1 MLMPDGKAMDAA
13 TRGLRKM
20 GGRRLVDMAMVGQ
33 DPSEGCITYVSVG
46 ELDSPKED
54 RYSYHMFRDWTH
66 SDSASMGYAIGQGYY
81 MMTYEEA
88 MAEATATV
96 RDYRA
101 RYAWNDPYTG
111 QRLPKR

>member
-20 GGRRLVDMAMVGQ
+20 GGRRLVDIFMIGQ
-33 DPSEGCITYVSVG
+33 DPSEGCITYVIVG

-111 QRLPKR
+111 LRLPKR

>member
-1 MLMPDGKAMDAA
+1 MMDIDGKAMEAA
-13 TRGLRKM
+13 GRGLKRMK
-20 GGRRLVDMAMVGQ
+20 RRLVDMFMIGQ
-33 DPSEGCITYVSVG
+33 DPSEGCITYVIVG

-111 QRLPKR
+111 LRLPKR

>member
-20 GGRRLVDMAMVGQ
+20 GGRRLVDIFMIGQ
-33 DPSEGCITYVSVG
+33 DPSEGCITYVIVG